1 MKIKFQYA
9 SGKAV
14 FDYKNDSATLEEAI
28 DLLNNPNVIKITVTK
43 MTPAQYFKK
52 GVVDDGV
59 GK

>member
-43 MTPAQYFKK
+43 MTPGAILQK
-52 GVVDDGV
+52 GCG
-59 GK
+59 G

>member
-9 SGKAV
+9 SEKAV

-52 GVVDDGV
+52 GVVDDGA